1 VHFSL
6 LPDAPWESEGID
18 SGPAMVEHTANTF
31 CLCLNRVKK
40 TYMGLEGHV
49 DNQGDPTERCQ
60 NTSNSGWFARN
71 VAA

>member
-1 VHFSL
+1 M
-6 LPDAPWESEGID
+6 PEID
-18 SGPAMVEHTANTF
+18 FFRIGK
-31 CLCLNRVKK
+31 NRVKK